1 MAGIVLAN
9 VVKRFGDFVAVPG
22 LSLEVRDGEFVTLL
36 GPSGCGKTTTLRMVA
51 GLVTPDQGKIVIGD
65 RDVTHVRP
73 EHRRV
78 GMVFQDYALFPHLTV
93 GENISFGLREHGVP
107 AGEQSRRVQEMLGLV
122 QLSEYGDKFPHQL
135 SGGQR
140 QRVAL
145 ARALAF
151 PPAVL
156 LMDEPLGALDLKLRQ
171 TMQLELIRIQRKLRI
186 TTLYVTH
193 DQEEAL
199 NLSDRIAV
207 MDRGNIAQLGTGPE
221 IYNRPNS
228 PFIAD
233 FLGRVNF
240 LRGRVRARDGART
253 IVEFGSFTF
262 QIAGIDARAGK
273 EIRLGV
279 RPERMRLARIPT
291 SDGFCAIEGQIK
303 SIIFA
308 GNLIRY
314 FVLCAGDALVM
325 VEEQENKD
333 AFAEG
338 QTVWIEWDPKALM
351 AWPDKDEG

>member
-1 MAGIVLAN
+1 MAGIVISN
-9 VVKRFGDFVAVPG
+9 VVKRFGDYVAIPG
-22 LSLEVRDGEFVTLL
+22 LSLEIRDGEFVTLL

-51 GLVTPDQGKIVIGD
+51 GLASPNEGKIVIGGK
-65 RDVTHVRP
+65 DVTHVRP
-73 EHRRV
+73 EHRRI

-93 GENISFGLREHGVP
+93 GENIAFGLRERKVP
-107 AGEQSRRVQEMLGLV
+107 AEEQTRRVDEMLGLV
-122 QLSEYGDKFPHQL
+122 RLSEYREKFSHQL

-171 TMQLELIRIQRKLRI
+171 AMQLELIRIQRKLRI

-221 IYNRPNS
+221 VYDRPNS

-240 LRGRVRARDGART
+240 LRGRVRGREGNRT
-253 IVEFGSFTF
+253 IAECGSLTF
-262 QIAGIDARAGK
+262 PLAGIDAPVGTELR
-273 EIRLGV
+273 IGV
-279 RPERMRLARIPT
+279 RPERMRLVRAP
-291 SDGFCAIEGQIK
+291 SSAAVCAIRGEIK

-308 GNLIRY
+308 GNLVRY
-314 FVLCAGDALVM
+314 FVLCADDALVM
-325 VEEQENKD
+325 VEEQERKD
-333 AFAEG
+333 TFGEG
-338 QTVWIEWDPKALM
+338 QPAWIEWEPSALM
-351 AWPDKDEG
+351 AWPETGKG